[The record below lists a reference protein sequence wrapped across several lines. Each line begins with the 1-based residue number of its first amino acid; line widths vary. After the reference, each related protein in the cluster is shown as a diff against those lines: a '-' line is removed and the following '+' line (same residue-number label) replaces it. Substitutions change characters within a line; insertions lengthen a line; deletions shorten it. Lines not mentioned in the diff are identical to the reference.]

1 MQTTSSFLVFDLTI
15 EQMPLCQRFRDELNY
30 EHATAFAIQ
39 EKGEGSRTMY
49 YMVHAS
55 DHIRAVELMSQA
67 YRKVGESRETD
78 GIQLPLRW

>member
-1 MQTTSSFLVFDLTI
+1 
-15 EQMPLCQRFRDELNY
+15 
-30 EHATAFAIQ
+30 
-39 EKGEGSRTMY
+39 MY